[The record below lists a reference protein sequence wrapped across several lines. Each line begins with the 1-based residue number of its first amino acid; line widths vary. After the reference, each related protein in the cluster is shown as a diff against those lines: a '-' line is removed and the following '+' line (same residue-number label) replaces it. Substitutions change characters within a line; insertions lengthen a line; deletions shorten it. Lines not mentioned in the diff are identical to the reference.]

1 MTECHSSLRGS
12 FVFPPIFITFEA
24 KEIKSFRLK
33 HIIGY
38 SVVIQFFLL
47 FSLPALSQFEPAD
60 VVRSQERTMINGKI
74 YYIHT
79 VQKGQTFYSICKAY
93 GVTQEDVRR
102 ANPEIDPAYLKEGLA
117 IRIPESKPKVAA
129 AYPENREDFYAHTV
143 KKGQTVYSLSKK
155 YNVSEEVIYHY
166 NPWAREGIQADQT
179 LWIPRKKEMMDLT
192 ETARANDLFFY
203 YSVKEKDTLFAIAR
217 VYGVE
222 VADIIDANPEL
233 KDGLKPGNV
242 LKIPRISPASQDLT
256 DNTDSIAGSEPCQIS
271 GEPVTHNVALML
283 PFFAEFSMEEAAL
296 PADTLTEEGTYVPA
310 QKQEGLRG
318 RNFAEF
324 YEGFMLALDSLKST
338 GYSVTLHVKDTERD
352 TLKVKKIV
360 KELSIEQPD
369 LIIGPVYSEAV
380 SITGRLARY
389 QEVNLVSPLSTRH
402 QLVNSNPN
410 VFQVIPSRQAE
421 GIALAN
427 YLRSYKKGRL
437 ILIRSTDSTSMS
449 NSWQFKKYL
458 LGSMPTD
465 SLGKP
470 LYFKDYRLNDSLL
483 TVLTKVLSKDDNNLI
498 IVFSDSEAD
507 VSRLV
512 SRLYTMALL
521 YPVKLF
527 GMPSWQTWKT
537 IDVNYLHSLELFLI
551 TPFFTDYSSP
561 AVKRF
566 LLRSRE
572 AYGYEPYEI
581 STLGY
586 NFCML
591 GYDIGFY
598 FLSALRQYGKN
609 FQQCL
614 DQVEANQLLTRYHFV
629 KSGAGG
635 FVNSS
640 FVLIQYKK
648 DFSVEKV
655 ATLDGEPVY

>member
-1 MTECHSSLRGS
+1 MTECHSSRSGC
-12 FVFPPIFITFEA
+12 FVFPPIFITFDANEL
-24 KEIKSFRLK
+24 KSFRLK

-38 SVVIQFFLL
+38 SVIIQFFLL
-47 FSLPALSQFEPAD
+47 LSLPALSQFEPAD
-60 VVRSQERTMINGKI
+60 VVRSQEKTMVNGKI

-117 IRIPESKPKVAA
+117 IRIPESITKVAA

-143 KKGQTVYSLSKK
+143 KKGQTVYSLSRK

-166 NPWAREGIQADQT
+166 NPWAREGIHTDQT
-179 LWIPRKKEMMDLT
+179 LWIPRKKEMQDLT

-203 YSVKEKDTLFAIAR
+203 YTVKEKDTLFAIAQ

-233 KDGLKPGNV
+233 KEGLKPGNV
-242 LKIPRISPASQDLT
+242 LKIPRVSTAGQDLT
-256 DNTDSIAGSEPCQIS
+256 DNTDSLAVSEPCQVS
-271 GEPVTHNVALML
+271 GEPVVYNVALML

-296 PADTLTEEGTYVPA
+296 PADTLTEEGTYVPV

-324 YEGFMLALDSLKST
+324 YEGFMLAVDSLKST
-338 GYSVTLHVKDTERD
+338 GFSVALHVKDTERD

-410 VFQVIPSRQAE
+410 IFQVIPSRQAE

-427 YLRSYKKGRL
+427 YLRNFKKGRL
-437 ILIRSTDSTSMS
+437 ILIRSTDSASMS

-458 LGSMPTD
+458 LGNMPVD
-465 SLGKP
+465 SLGEP
-470 LYFKDYRLNDSLL
+470 LFFKDYKLNDSLL
-483 TVLTKVLSKDDNNLI
+483 TVLTKVMSKDDDNLI

-512 SRLYTMALL
+512 SRIYAMASL
-521 YPVKLF
+521 YPVKMF
-527 GMPSWQTWKT
+527 GMPSWLTWKT

-551 TPFFTDYSSP
+551 TPFYTDYSSP
-561 AVKRF
+561 AVKNF
-566 LLRSRE
+566 LIRSRDI
-572 AYGYEPYEI
+572 YGYEPYEI
-581 STLGY
+581 SSLGY

-614 DQVEANQLLTRYHFV
+614 EQVDANQLLTRYHFV
-629 KSGAGG
+629 RSGAGG
-635 FVNSS
+635 YINCS

-648 DFSVEKV
+648 DFRVEKV
-655 ATLDGEPVY
+655 AALDGVPIY